1 MYYTINYLNS
11 HDILLQTS
19 QFNSTMMKK
28 RKSKENEKWK
38 KKKSLTKNTKQLNNH
53 KYYDIRTFDLSSH
66 DCFVNKGESICTK
79 SKMSEWRFNTA

>member
-1 MYYTINYLNS
+1 MTYCCKPVSLI
-11 HDILLQTS
+11 QPWW
-19 QFNSTMMKK
+19 K
-28 RKSKENEKWK
+28 NEKVKKKEKRK

-79 SKMSEWRFNTA
+79 SKMSEWRFNTT